1 VKGFLRNIVARAK
14 GESGVSLIEL
24 LIAISITTIIM
35 APIASSIFVGLRTTG
50 ATQNRVQESVG
61 ANLLSSYLTPDV
73 QNAVTAATNTTE
85 VAGTC
90 PAPLQNVALL
100 LTTQPGISS
109 ISYYQGT
116 GANARVLYRRVCT
129 SGAVSS
135 TSAISRSLAPTTG
148 VSFACTPAPCGTN
161 WQSVAAT
168 LSQQVAPFDTSPYV
182 ATVTAA
188 RRVG

>member
-1 VKGFLRNIVARAK
+1 MKRR
-14 GESGVSLIEL
+14 GESGVTLIEL
-24 LIAISITTIIM
+24 LIAITITTIIM
-35 APIASSIFVGLRTTG
+35 APIASSIYVGLHTTG

-61 ANLLSSYLTPDV
+61 VNLLSSYLTPDV
-73 QNAVTAATNTTE
+73 QNAVSAATNTTE

-90 PAPLQNVALL
+90 PAPLQSVALL

-109 ISYYQGT
+109 VSYYLGT
-116 GANARVLYRRVCT
+116 GANARVLYRRICT
-129 SGAVSS
+129 NGVASS
-135 TSAISRSLAPTTG
+135 TSAVARSLAASNG
-148 VSFACTPAPCGTN
+148 ISFACTPAPCGTN
-161 WQSVAAT
+161 WQLVTAT